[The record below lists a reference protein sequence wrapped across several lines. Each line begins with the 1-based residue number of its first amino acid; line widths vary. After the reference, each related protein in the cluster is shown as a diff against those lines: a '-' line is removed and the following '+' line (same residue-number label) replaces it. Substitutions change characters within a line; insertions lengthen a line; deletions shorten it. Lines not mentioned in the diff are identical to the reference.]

1 MDNEKECIFCFEN
14 LHDDLKIC
22 ESFYEN
28 IYVYQ
33 DDIINSFNKT
43 LTLNCKHTFHMS
55 CFIKYITIKYKNIKY
70 KNKKYNE
77 TINCPFCR
85 HFINNNELKH
95 ICIINIK
102 RLEKIKQDMYTKI
115 IKYKTKISFDKIKL
129 YSRKLLNFANLPHD
143 VFQYHKSL
151 DNYEELTFLYEKI
164 KYLTRETYFIY
175 EKIINELES

>member
-55 CFIKYITIKYKNIKY
+55 CFIKYITIKYKNVKY
-70 KNKKYNE
+70 KND

-95 ICIINIK
+95 ICIINI
-102 RLEKIKQDMYTKI
+102 I
-115 IKYKTKISFDKIKL
+115 IHS
-129 YSRKLLNFANLPHD
+129 
-143 VFQYHKSL
+143 
-151 DNYEELTFLYEKI
+151 
-164 KYLTRETYFIY
+164 
-175 EKIINELES
+175 